1 MAVVK
6 LTDALANRL
15 YVAGMTRRLAAR
27 QTGDCR
33 RGQSV
38 PLAGEPL
45 GRRPGLADFDQ

>member
-27 QTGDCR
+27 RTGDCR
-33 RGQSV
+33 RGQSIL
-38 PLAGEPL
+38 LAGEPL
-45 GRRPGLADFDQ
+45 GERPGLADLDQ